1 MINKRAVF
9 SPKFWEPLGYTA
21 PPPIFSSSSPSLPCQ
36 CWQWTWLSYILKH
49 NDSWVLISTEVS
61 TGLCRRKMMSNQT
74 LKLEEGR
81 CVPPVLILTVVFTDW
96 GQSCA
101 VWLSAGGWPVAQ
113 CERTLEALKCCR
125 SSWAPSAPLRR
136 LSARRCWGAGG
147 EVVRPATRRAFHWMK
162 QGALAFLHSCAFLE
176 PVLQCG
182 A

>member
-1 MINKRAVF
+1 MISKRAVF
-9 SPKFWEPLGYTA
+9 SPKFWEPLGYKA

-49 NDSWVLISTEVS
+49 SDSWVLISTEVS
-61 TGLCRRKMMSNQT
+61 TGLCTRKMMSNQT

-101 VWLSAGGWPVAQ
+101 VWLSARGWPVAQ
-113 CERTLEALKCCR
+113 CERTLQALKCCR

-136 LSARRCWGAGG
+136 LCQLGAAG
-147 EVVRPATRRAFHWMK
+147 EWEGRWSDQWLAMPFTGWNRELWLSSTVVCF
-162 QGALAFLHSCAFLE
+162 
-176 PVLQCG
+176 
-182 A
+182 